1 MGILLEY
8 AVSQVNLVLDSI
20 EVILMLNYSDRAIE
34 KNKQVNGVMALFMIK
49 KINSLIL
56 GESLSVDIVS
66 KDLSG
71 T

>member
-1 MGILLEY
+1 M
-8 AVSQVNLVLDSI
+8 SQVNLVLDSI

>member
-1 MGILLEY
+1 VIIEQQLCLGILLEY

-49 KINSLIL
+49 KS
-56 GESLSVDIVS
+56 
-66 KDLSG
+66 
-71 T
+71 TR

>member
-1 MGILLEY
+1 
-8 AVSQVNLVLDSI
+8 VSQVNLVLDSI